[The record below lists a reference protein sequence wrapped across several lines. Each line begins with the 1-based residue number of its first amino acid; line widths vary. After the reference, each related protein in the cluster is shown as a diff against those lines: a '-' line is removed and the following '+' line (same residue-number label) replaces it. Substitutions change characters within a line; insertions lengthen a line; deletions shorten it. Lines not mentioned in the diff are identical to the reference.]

1 MSGALEG
8 EATADHIM
16 YYLPDGTASYT
27 GYQRFVGRIGDR
39 SGSFVQMAVG
49 GYDGTDATT
58 TTTVVTGS
66 GTGELVDIRG
76 EGSTS
81 VGHDGAG
88 TYSFDYE
95 LG

>member
-1 MSGALEG
+1 MRRTFIVLLLIAGAA
-8 EATADHIM
+8 ATSAA
-16 YYLPDGTASYT
+16 PA
-27 GYQRFVGRIGDR
+27 IG
-39 SGSFVQMAVG
+39 G
-49 GYDGTDATT
+49 ATT